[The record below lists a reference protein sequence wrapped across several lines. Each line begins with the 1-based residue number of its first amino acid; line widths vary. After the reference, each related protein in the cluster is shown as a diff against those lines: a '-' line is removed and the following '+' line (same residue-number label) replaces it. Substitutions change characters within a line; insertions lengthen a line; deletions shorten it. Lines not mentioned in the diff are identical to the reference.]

1 MGVVCDW
8 CGSEAKKGEESVY
21 WELPDG
27 TRAIEITKTPAVV
40 CCECDMIYQT
50 DEVTKQIEEQLFL
63 IDSKKIG
70 KSISYDEFMALPR
83 LLKKNYFDFS

>member
-1 MGVVCDW
+1 MDLQCEW
-8 CGSEAKKGEESVY
+8 CGSEAHRGKESVY

-27 TRAIEITKTPAVV
+27 TRAIEITETPAVV
-40 CCECDMIYQT
+40 CTECDMIYQS
-50 DEVTKQIEEQLFL
+50 DEVTKKIEDQLFL

-70 KSISYDEFMALPR
+70 NSISYVEFMALPR